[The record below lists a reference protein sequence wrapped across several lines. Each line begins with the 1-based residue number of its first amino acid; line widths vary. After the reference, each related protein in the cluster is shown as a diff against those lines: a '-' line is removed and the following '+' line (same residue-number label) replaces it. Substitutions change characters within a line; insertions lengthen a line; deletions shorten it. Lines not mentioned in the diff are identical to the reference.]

1 MNWVMVVLV
10 GLAAMS
16 LFRIV
21 SQWRRATKPRED
33 DWDARFIAQL
43 RKAGVSP
50 FDPHPVDFFFDLP
63 GEAACQE
70 VAALLEPEGFAID
83 FRPEPESRRYS
94 LHATFTMRLIVDR
107 MKELTL
113 RFRALAEEK
122 GGTYDGWAVG
132 GGPRSTTLRRI

>member
-1 MNWVMVVLV
+1 MNWIMVVLV

-21 SQWRRATKPRED
+21 SQFRRVSKPRED

-63 GEAACQE
+63 DEATCRDMATQ
-70 VAALLEPEGFAID
+70 LEPEGYVVD
-83 FRPEPESRRYS
+83 FRKEDEGDRYS
-94 LHATFTMRLIVDR
+94 LHANATMRLVVDEMTER
-107 MKELTL
+107 TK
-113 RFRALAEEK
+113 RFRGMVEAR
-122 GGTYDGWAVG
+122 GGRYDGWAVS
-132 GGPRSTTLRRI
+132 GGPKRAAIRKI

>member
-1 MNWVMVVLV
+1 MNWIMAVLV

-21 SQWRRATKPRED
+21 SQFRRVSKPRED

-63 GEAACQE
+63 DEATCKDIGAQ
-70 VAALLEPEGFAID
+70 LEAEGYVVD
-83 FRPEPESRRYS
+83 FRKEDEGDRYS
-94 LHATFTMRLIVDR
+94 LHASATMRLVVDQMTER
-107 MKELTL
+107 TK
-113 RFRALAEEK
+113 RFKALVQDRD
-122 GGTYDGWAVG
+122 GRYDGWAVS
-132 GGPRSTTLRRI
+132 GGPKSTAIRRI

>member
-1 MNWVMVVLV
+1 MNWVMALLI
-10 GLAAMS
+10 GLALLS

-21 SQWRRATKPRED
+21 SQWRRVSRSRGD

-63 GEAACQE
+63 SEEACREIAT
-70 VAALLEPEGFAID
+70 LLEPEGFAVD
-83 FRPEPESRRYS
+83 YRPEAETSRFS
-94 LHATFTMRLIVDR
+94 LHATFTMRLIVDQ
-107 MKELTL
+107 MKANTL

-122 GGTYDGWAVG
+122 GGKYDGWAVG
-132 GGPRSTTLRRI
+132 GGPKRAALRRI